1 VEALLTRRY
10 DEAESEFRK
19 QTAGRLITGDYIVA
33 SLYLQTGR
41 TPEALAELR
50 AGAAGPKPGALELM
64 YLGHALGVSGARAE
78 GESVLEQMLM
88 LARKRHVPPEYIAIV
103 FEGLGRRERALQW
116 FERAYAER
124 SMNAWILPDLRLDKI
139 RTDPQFKDILRRM
152 GLPH

>member
-64 YLGHALGVSGARAE
+64 YLGHALASFCRETLIFSRNFDRAVE
-78 GESVLEQMLM
+78 ISMVYAAALSWFRQTFANYL
-88 LARKRHVPPEYIAIV
+88 RSWIPEI
-103 FEGLGRRERALQW
+103 E
-116 FERAYAER
+116 
-124 SMNAWILPDLRLDKI
+124 
-139 RTDPQFKDILRRM
+139 
-152 GLPH
+152 